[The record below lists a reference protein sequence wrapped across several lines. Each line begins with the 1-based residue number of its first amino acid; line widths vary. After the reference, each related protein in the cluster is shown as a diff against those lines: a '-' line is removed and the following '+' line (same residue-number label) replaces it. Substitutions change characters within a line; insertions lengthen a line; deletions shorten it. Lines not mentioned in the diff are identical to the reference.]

1 MFAQTVNYEFPLHNW
16 SLVGRW
22 TLGTRRGPGCLEVA
36 WEEPGAGRAGPVPM
50 SEGLSL
56 GRGEA

>member
-36 WEEPGAGRAGPVPM
+36 WEEPGAG
-50 SEGLSL
+50 
-56 GRGEA
+56 